1 MEKPGPSSR
10 NPERQVPNKRKRYS
24 SKFLYFRIETI
35 LNERR
40 KKYDAEKYN
49 ARFSF

>member
-24 SKFLYFRIETI
+24 SKFLYFRIDAI
-35 LNERR
+35 LSERR
-40 KKYDAEKYN
+40 KSEEI
-49 ARFSF
+49 R

>member
-24 SKFLYFRIETI
+24 SKFLYFRIDTI
-35 LNERR
+35 LPKEERR
-40 KKYDAEKYN
+40 KKNAEKYN
-49 ARFSF
+49 A